1 MTSCK
6 DCIHDNVCDKM
17 NKIECGLLNKCEYFK
32 DRTQFLELPYTPIQ
46 LICDEDKS
54 SSDVQCPCCGTDLSG
69 HYTDGDEEPL
79 SIIQCYN
86 CGMIC
91 DNTKV
96 ITKKAAE
103 KALEEQDSNVN
114 K

>member
-1 MTSCK
+1 MTNCK
-6 DCIHDNVCDKM
+6 ECIREIVCKYNDGV
-17 NKIECGLLNKCEYFK
+17 NEYCKGNCPHFK
-32 DRTQFLELPYTPIQ
+32 DRTQFLELPYTPIP

-103 KALEEQDSNVN
+103 KSVGGA
-114 K
+114 